1 MRIFIINGPNLNM
14 LGKRDATHYGSQSLD
29 DIYASLE
36 SSFPNVVFSFFQS
49 NHEGELVEQLHELVN
64 QPEQEGLICNFG
76 GLTHSSIV
84 LRDALDMIAIPKVEV
99 HLSNIHARED
109 FRHRSLT
116 AGVCL
121 GQISGFGAYS
131 YVLGV
136 QALLNHARNN
146 R

>member
-1 MRIFIINGPNLNM
+1 MRLFIINGPNLNM
-14 LGKRDATHYGSQSLD
+14 LGKRDATHYGTLTLD
-29 DIYASLE
+29 DIYTLLE
-36 SSFPNVVFSFFQS
+36 KVFPDVVFSFFQS

-76 GLTHSSIV
+76 GLTHTSVVI
-84 LRDALDMIAIPKVEV
+84 RDALDMVPIPKVEV

-131 YVLGV
+131 YVLAV
-136 QALLNHARNN
+136 QAIRNHLKKA
-146 R
+146 